1 MYINRL
7 GLYIVIIDWHGTN
20 LVNPR
25 KIIDF
30 IKDCRALSSDAYQTQ
45 NIEYFYDQVIEFL
58 A

>member
-1 MYINRL
+1 MYIDRVVL
-7 GLYIVIIDWHGTN
+7 HIVIIDWHDFN

-25 KIIDF
+25 KIKDF